1 MTRQHYNDSS
11 DETTSYS
18 QEDFDAA
25 FSCALEEYED
35 SLSLR
40 PLNFEDPTYLND
52 FEVAEY
58 GEEYAY

>member
-1 MTRQHYNDSS
+1 MASRHHNDSS
-11 DETTSYS
+11 YEAYS
-18 QEDFDAA
+18 EEDFDAA

-40 PLNFEDPTYLND
+40 PLNFENPTYLND